1 MTLKIEVISIE
12 ELLNTIQSQEKK
24 LDKNVEE
31 ISSLKKENQYLQE
44 KLDYLIRQ
52 QFSSKSEK
60 IGSNQPS
67 LFDDNEE
74 KIEVEV
80 DEEIKIE
87 FTRKKGGRRKPPT
100 DLPRVRVEHDIDESD
115 KIGSCGCK
123 LHRIKEIISEQ
134 YDIVPARFQ
143 VIENVRFVY
152 GCRCGEKPKTTPLTP
167 FILPR
172 TQVTASFLATIAV
185 QKFEDALPLHRQ
197 AKIYKKR
204 FGVPFTD
211 TTLSNWMINTSK
223 NLEPFVKLLKERL
236 LENEYIQADD
246 GVLLEGKLRFK
257 Y

>member
-1 MTLKIEVISIE
+1 MTLKTEVVSIE
-12 ELLNTIQSQEKK
+12 ELLNTIQNQEQK
-24 LDKNVEE
+24 LRENDRE
-31 ISSLKKENQYLQE
+31 IKYLQE

-74 KIEVEV
+74 KIEIVE

-87 FTRKKGGRRKPPT
+87 ITRKKGGRRKPAA

-123 LHRIKEIISEQ
+123 LHRIKEIKSAQ

-152 GCRCGEKPKTTPLTP
+152 GCRCGEKPKTTALTP

-185 QKFEDALPLHRQ
+185 QKWCRERSEEMPL
-197 AKIYKKR
+197 
-204 FGVPFTD
+204 G
-211 TTLSNWMINTSK
+211 
-223 NLEPFVKLLKERL
+223 
-236 LENEYIQADD
+236 
-246 GVLLEGKLRFK
+246 
-257 Y
+257 